1 MQKKNFC
8 PYCGAKLS
16 GEVRFCPQCGKKLED
31 DSINNSE
38 EVSQEESIEEN
49 IPEQHSSEEIV
60 SDNTPKKQNEGNE
73 IPEEFPDGLDENPSG
88 IKKSKTSVFIKIII
102 GIVVAGLL
110 FGLGYK
116 LFDVVDNKKAQKQA
130 ETKKEDTKKTPEKE
144 SNSKKIG
151 DQTFHTNIKGIGEA
165 EFISNTPNTNES
177 KYADATFEIEKD
189 GKTYEKL
196 PGYEKNNIRKDKVF
210 QSVDAVSFQD
220 CNSDNA
226 DDIIIINSYKVNKN
240 VKTESRIYIQGSDQ
254 KFTLDKDLSTR
265 VNENGSLA
273 TVADIVDYLKQE
285 ESNTAEISSKS
296 EQKNSGQ
303 EASSD
308 EWKQEESNT
317 AEISFKSEQKNSG
330 QEASSD
336 EWKQA
341 YINWVNQRPDWTY
354 VLFDVNGDDIP
365 EIAAHSGNM
374 ADGGAVGTYANGKV
388 QEIPIARG
396 GLISVQ
402 GQNVVDNSDGHM
414 GRYYDYVYKIDDGRW
429 VQIGDGEY
437 GDDGDTTMET
447 DKYGNSTIKF
457 VYTWNGEKVSEDE
470 YSANLK
476 KLIDVDLADDI
487 GYQEVSSSEIISQI
501 RNYTNDNKI
510 ILKQEDGK

>member
-16 GEVRFCPQCGKKLED
+16 SEVRFCPQCGKKLED

-38 EVSQEESIEEN
+38 EVSQEESIGEN

-130 ETKKEDTKKTPEKE
+130 ETKKEDTKKTPEKESNSKDTKKTPEKE

-308 EWKQEESNT
+308 EWKQ
-317 AEISFKSEQKNSG
+317 
-330 QEASSD
+330 
-336 EWKQA
+336 A

-402 GQNVVDNSDGHM
+402 GQNVVDNSDGHV

-476 KLIDVDLADDI
+476 KLIDVDLADEI

>member
-49 IPEQHSSEEIV
+49 IPEQHSSGEIV
-60 SDNTPKKQNEGNE
+60 SDNTPKKKNEGNE
-73 IPEEFPDGLDENPSG
+73 ITEEFPDGLDENPSG
-88 IKKSKTSVFIKIII
+88 IKKSKTPVFIKIII
-102 GIVVAGLL
+102 GIVVAGVL

-144 SNSKKIG
+144 SNSKDTKKTPEKESNSKKFG

-308 EWKQEESNT
+308 EWKQ
-317 AEISFKSEQKNSG
+317 
-330 QEASSD
+330 
-336 EWKQA
+336 A

-402 GQNVVDNSDGHM
+402 GQNVVDNSDGHV
-414 GRYYDYVYKIDDGRW
+414 GRYYDCVYKIDDGRW

-437 GDDGDTTMET
+437 GDNGDTTMET

-476 KLIDVDLADDI
+476 KLIDVDLADEI

-501 RNYTNDNKI
+501 RKYTNDNKI

>member
-16 GEVRFCPQCGKKLED
+16 SEVRFCPQCGKKLED

-38 EVSQEESIEEN
+38 EVSQEESIGEN

-130 ETKKEDTKKTPEKE
+130 ETKKEDTKKTPEKESNSKDTKKTPEKE

-308 EWKQEESNT
+308 EWKQ
-317 AEISFKSEQKNSG
+317 
-330 QEASSD
+330 
-336 EWKQA
+336 A

-414 GRYYDYVYKIDDGRW
+414 GRYYDCVYKIDDGRW

-437 GDDGDTTMET
+437 GDDGDITMET

-476 KLIDVDLADDI
+476 KLIDVDLADEI
-487 GYQEVSSSEIISQI
+487 GYQEISSSEIISQI

>member
-8 PYCGAKLS
+8 SYCGAKLS

-49 IPEQHSSEEIV
+49 IPEQHSSGEIV
-60 SDNTPKKQNEGNE
+60 SDNTPKKKNEGNE
-73 IPEEFPDGLDENPSG
+73 ITEEFPDGLDENPSG
-88 IKKSKTSVFIKIII
+88 IKKSKTPVFIKIII

-151 DQTFHTNIKGIGEA
+151 DQTFHTNIKGIGEV

-189 GKTYEKL
+189 GKTYEKF

-226 DDIIIINSYKVNKN
+226 DDIIIINSYKENEN
-240 VKTESRIYIQGSDQ
+240 VKIESRIYIQGSDQ

-308 EWKQEESNT
+308 EWKQ
-317 AEISFKSEQKNSG
+317 
-330 QEASSD
+330 
-336 EWKQA
+336 A
-341 YINWVNQRPDWTY
+341 YINWVNQRPDWIY

-402 GQNVVDNSDGHM
+402 GQNVVDNSDGHV

-476 KLIDVDLADDI
+476 KLIDVDLADEI

>member
-16 GEVRFCPQCGKKLED
+16 SEVRFCPQCGKKLED

-49 IPEQHSSEEIV
+49 IPEQHSSGEIV

-73 IPEEFPDGLDENPSG
+73 ITEEFLDGLDENPSE
-88 IKKSKTSVFIKIII
+88 IKKSKTTVFIKIII

-151 DQTFHTNIKGIGEA
+151 DQTFHTNIKGIGEV

-177 KYADATFEIEKD
+177 KYADATFEIERD

-308 EWKQEESNT
+308 EWKE
-317 AEISFKSEQKNSG
+317 
-330 QEASSD
+330 
-336 EWKQA
+336 A

-388 QEIPIARG
+388 QEIPIARC

-414 GRYYDYVYKIDDGRW
+414 GRYYDCVYKIDDGRW

-476 KLIDVDLADDI
+476 KLIDVDLADEI

>member
-16 GEVRFCPQCGKKLED
+16 SEVRFCPQCGKKLED

-38 EVSQEESIEEN
+38 EVSQEESIGEN

-73 IPEEFPDGLDENPSG
+73 ISEEFPEGLDENPSG
-88 IKKSKTSVFIKIII
+88 IKKSKTPVFIKSII

-130 ETKKEDTKKTPEKE
+130 ETKKEDTKKIPEKE

-151 DQTFHTNIKGIGEA
+151 DQTFHTNIKGIGEV

-177 KYADATFEIEKD
+177 KYADATFEIERD

-226 DDIIIINSYKVNKN
+226 DDIIIINSYKENEN
-240 VKTESRIYIQGSDQ
+240 VKIESRIYIQGSDQ

-308 EWKQEESNT
+308 EWKE
-317 AEISFKSEQKNSG
+317 
-330 QEASSD
+330 
-336 EWKQA
+336 A

-402 GQNVVDNSDGHM
+402 GQNVVDNSDGHV
-414 GRYYDYVYKIDDGRW
+414 GRYYDCVYKIDDGRW

-476 KLIDVDLADDI
+476 KLIDVDLADEI

>member
-49 IPEQHSSEEIV
+49 IPEQHSSGEIV
-60 SDNTPKKQNEGNE
+60 SDNTPKKKNEGNE
-73 IPEEFPDGLDENPSG
+73 ITEEFPDGLDENPSG
-88 IKKSKTSVFIKIII
+88 IKKSKTPVFIKIII

-151 DQTFHTNIKGIGEA
+151 DQTFHTNIKGIGEV

-189 GKTYEKL
+189 GKTYEKF

-226 DDIIIINSYKVNKN
+226 DDIIIINSYKENEN
-240 VKTESRIYIQGSDQ
+240 VKIESRIYIQGSDQ

-308 EWKQEESNT
+308 EWKQ
-317 AEISFKSEQKNSG
+317 
-330 QEASSD
+330 
-336 EWKQA
+336 A
-341 YINWVNQRPDWTY
+341 YINWVNQRPDWIY

-402 GQNVVDNSDGHM
+402 GQNVVDNSDGHV

-476 KLIDVDLADDI
+476 KLIDVDLADEI

>member
-16 GEVRFCPQCGKKLED
+16 SEVRFCPQCGKKLED

-38 EVSQEESIEEN
+38 EVSQEESIGEN

-73 IPEEFPDGLDENPSG
+73 ITEEFPDGLDENPSE
-88 IKKSKTSVFIKIII
+88 IKKSKTTVFIKIII

-151 DQTFHTNIKGIGEA
+151 DQTFHTKIKVIGEV

-177 KYADATFEIEKD
+177 KYADATFEIERD

-196 PGYEKNNIRKDKVF
+196 LGYEKNNIRKDKVF

-308 EWKQEESNT
+308 EWKE
-317 AEISFKSEQKNSG
+317 
-330 QEASSD
+330 
-336 EWKQA
+336 A

-388 QEIPIARG
+388 QEIPIARC

-414 GRYYDYVYKIDDGRW
+414 GRYYDCVYKIDDGRW

-457 VYTWNGEKVSEDE
+457 VYTWNGEKVSKDE

-476 KLIDVDLADDI
+476 KLIDVDLADEI

>member
-16 GEVRFCPQCGKKLED
+16 SEVRFCPQCGKKLED

-38 EVSQEESIEEN
+38 EVSQEESIGEN

-73 IPEEFPDGLDENPSG
+73 ISEEFPDGLDENPSG
-88 IKKSKTSVFIKIII
+88 IRKSKTPVFIKSII
-102 GIVVAGLL
+102 GIVVAGVL

-130 ETKKEDTKKTPEKE
+130 ETKKENTKKIPEKE

-151 DQTFHTNIKGIGEA
+151 DQTFHTNIKGIGEV

-177 KYADATFEIEKD
+177 KYADATFEIERD

-226 DDIIIINSYKVNKN
+226 DDIIIINSYKENEN

-265 VNENGSLA
+265 VNENGSLT

-285 ESNTAEISSKS
+285 EPNAAEKSSES
-296 EQKNSGQ
+296 RQVV
-303 EASSD
+303 SSD
-308 EWKQEESNT
+308 EWKQE
-317 AEISFKSEQKNSG
+317 
-330 QEASSD
+330 
-336 EWKQA
+336 

-388 QEIPIARG
+388 QEIPIARY

-414 GRYYDYVYKIDDGRW
+414 GRYYDYVYKIDDGKW

-437 GDDGDTTMET
+437 GDGGDATVET
-447 DKYGNSTIKF
+447 DEYGNDTINFK
-457 VYTWNGEKVSEDE
+457 YTWNGEEVSEDE
-470 YSANLK
+470 YSAKLK
-476 KLIDVDLADDI
+476 KVIDVDLADEI
-487 GYQEVSSSEIISQI
+487 GYQEVSSSQIISQI
-501 RNYTNDNKI
+501 QNYTNDNKT

>member
-16 GEVRFCPQCGKKLED
+16 SEVRFCPQCGKKLED
-31 DSINNSE
+31 DNINNSE
-38 EVSQEESIEEN
+38 EVSQEESIGEN

-73 IPEEFPDGLDENPSG
+73 ITEEFPDGLDENPSE
-88 IKKSKTSVFIKIII
+88 IKKSKTTVFIKIII

-151 DQTFHTNIKGIGEA
+151 DQTFHTNIKGIGEV

-177 KYADATFEIEKD
+177 KYADATFEIERD

-308 EWKQEESNT
+308 EWKE
-317 AEISFKSEQKNSG
+317 
-330 QEASSD
+330 
-336 EWKQA
+336 A

-388 QEIPIARG
+388 QEIPIARC

-414 GRYYDYVYKIDDGRW
+414 GRYYDCVYKIDDGRW

-476 KLIDVDLADDI
+476 KLIDVDLADEI

>member
-16 GEVRFCPQCGKKLED
+16 SEVRFCPQCGKKLED

-38 EVSQEESIEEN
+38 EVSQEESIGEN

-73 IPEEFPDGLDENPSG
+73 ISEEFPDGLDENPSG
-88 IKKSKTSVFIKIII
+88 IRKSKTPVFIKSII
-102 GIVVAGLL
+102 GIVVAGVL

-130 ETKKEDTKKTPEKE
+130 ETKKENTKKIPEKE

-151 DQTFHTNIKGIGEA
+151 DQTFHTNIKGIGEV

-308 EWKQEESNT
+308 EWKQ
-317 AEISFKSEQKNSG
+317 
-330 QEASSD
+330 
-336 EWKQA
+336 A

-354 VLFDVNGDDIP
+354 ELFDVNGDDIP
-365 EIAAHSGNM
+365 EIAAIGTCM

-388 QEIPIARG
+388 QEIPIARC

-447 DKYGNSTIKF
+447 DKYGKSTIKF

-476 KLIDVDLADDI
+476 KLIDVDLADVI
-487 GYQEVSSSEIISQI
+487 GYQGLSSSEIISQI

>member
-16 GEVRFCPQCGKKLED
+16 SEVRFCPQCGKKLED

-38 EVSQEESIEEN
+38 EVSQEESIGEN

-144 SNSKKIG
+144 SNSKDTKKTPEKESNSKKIG

-196 PGYEKNNIRKDKVF
+196 PEYEKNNIRKDKVF

-226 DDIIIINSYKVNKN
+226 DDIIIINSYKENEN

-265 VNENGSLA
+265 VNENGSLT

-285 ESNTAEISSKS
+285 ESNTAEISS
-296 EQKNSGQ
+296 
-303 EASSD
+303 
-308 EWKQEESNT
+308 
-317 AEISFKSEQKNSG
+317 KSEQKNSG

-388 QEIPIARG
+388 QEIPIARC

-414 GRYYDYVYKIDDGRW
+414 GRYYDCVYKIDDGRW

-476 KLIDVDLADDI
+476 KLIDVDLADEI

>member
-16 GEVRFCPQCGKKLED
+16 SEVRFCPQCGKKLED

-38 EVSQEESIEEN
+38 EVSQEESIGEN

-73 IPEEFPDGLDENPSG
+73 ISEEFPDGLDENPSG
-88 IKKSKTSVFIKIII
+88 IKKSKTPVFIKSII

-151 DQTFHTNIKGIGEA
+151 DQTFHTNIKGIGEV

-210 QSVDAVSFQD
+210 QSVVAVSFQD

-226 DDIIIINSYKVNKN
+226 DDIIIINSYKENEN

-308 EWKQEESNT
+308 EWKQ
-317 AEISFKSEQKNSG
+317 
-330 QEASSD
+330 
-336 EWKQA
+336 A

-354 VLFDVNGDDIP
+354 ELFDVNGDDIP

-414 GRYYDYVYKIDDGRW
+414 GRYYDCVYKIDDGRW

-437 GDDGDTTMET
+437 GDDGDITMET

-476 KLIDVDLADDI
+476 KLIDVDLADEI
-487 GYQEVSSSEIISQI
+487 GDQEISSSEIISQI

>member
-16 GEVRFCPQCGKKLED
+16 SEVRFCPQCGKKLED

-49 IPEQHSSEEIV
+49 IPEQHSSGEIV

-130 ETKKEDTKKTPEKE
+130 ETKKEDTKKTPEKESNSKDTKKTPEKE

-226 DDIIIINSYKVNKN
+226 DDIVIINSYKENEN

-265 VNENGSLA
+265 VNENGLLA

-285 ESNTAEISSKS
+285 ESNTAEISS
-296 EQKNSGQ
+296 
-303 EASSD
+303 
-308 EWKQEESNT
+308 
-317 AEISFKSEQKNSG
+317 KSEQKNSG

-402 GQNVVDNSDGHM
+402 GQNVVDNSDGHV
-414 GRYYDYVYKIDDGRW
+414 GRYYDCVYKIDDGRW

-476 KLIDVDLADDI
+476 KLIDVDLADEI

>member
-16 GEVRFCPQCGKKLED
+16 SEVRFCPQCGKKLED

-38 EVSQEESIEEN
+38 EVSQEESIGEN

-73 IPEEFPDGLDENPSG
+73 ISEEFPDGLDENPSG
-88 IKKSKTSVFIKIII
+88 IKKSKTPVFIKSII
-102 GIVVAGLL
+102 GIVVAGVL

-130 ETKKEDTKKTPEKE
+130 ETKKENTKKIPEKE

-151 DQTFHTNIKGIGEA
+151 DQTFHTNIKGIGEV

-220 CNSDNA
+220 CNCDNA
-226 DDIIIINSYKVNKN
+226 DDIIIINSYKENEN

-265 VNENGSLA
+265 VNENGSLT

-285 ESNTAEISSKS
+285 ESNTAEISS
-296 EQKNSGQ
+296 
-303 EASSD
+303 
-308 EWKQEESNT
+308 
-317 AEISFKSEQKNSG
+317 KSEQKNSG

-402 GQNVVDNSDGHM
+402 GQNVVDNSDGHV
-414 GRYYDYVYKIDDGRW
+414 GRYYDCVYKIDDGRW

-476 KLIDVDLADDI
+476 KLIDVDLADEI

>member
-16 GEVRFCPQCGKKLED
+16 SEVRFCPQCGKKLED
-31 DSINNSE
+31 DNINNSE
-38 EVSQEESIEEN
+38 EVSQEESIGEN

-130 ETKKEDTKKTPEKE
+130 ETKKEDTKKTPEKESNSKDTKKTPEKE

-308 EWKQEESNT
+308 EWKE
-317 AEISFKSEQKNSG
+317 
-330 QEASSD
+330 
-336 EWKQA
+336 A

-388 QEIPIARG
+388 QEIPIARC

-414 GRYYDYVYKIDDGRW
+414 GRYYDCVYKIDDGRW
-429 VQIGDGEY
+429 IQIGDGEY
-437 GDDGDTTMET
+437 GDNGDTTMET

-476 KLIDVDLADDI
+476 KLIDVDLADEI

-501 RNYTNDNKI
+501 RKYTNDNKI

>member
-16 GEVRFCPQCGKKLED
+16 SEVRFCPQCGKKLED

-38 EVSQEESIEEN
+38 EVSQEESIGEN

-130 ETKKEDTKKTPEKE
+130 ETKKEDTKKTPEKESNSKDTKKTPEKE

-308 EWKQEESNT
+308 EWKQ
-317 AEISFKSEQKNSG
+317 
-330 QEASSD
+330 
-336 EWKQA
+336 A
-341 YINWVNQRPDWTY
+341 YINWVNQRLDWTY

-402 GQNVVDNSDGHM
+402 GQNVVDNSDGHV

-476 KLIDVDLADDI
+476 KLIDVDLADEI

>member
-16 GEVRFCPQCGKKLED
+16 SEVRFCPQCGKKLED

-38 EVSQEESIEEN
+38 EVSQEESIGEN

-73 IPEEFPDGLDENPSG
+73 ISEEFPDGLDENPSG
-88 IKKSKTSVFIKIII
+88 IKKSKTPVFIKSII
-102 GIVVAGLL
+102 GIVVAGVL

-130 ETKKEDTKKTPEKE
+130 ETKKENTKKIPEKE

-151 DQTFHTNIKGIGEA
+151 DQTFHTNIKGIGEV

-226 DDIIIINSYKVNKN
+226 DDIIIINSYKENEN

-265 VNENGSLA
+265 VNENGLLA

-285 ESNTAEISSKS
+285 ESNTAEISS
-296 EQKNSGQ
+296 
-303 EASSD
+303 
-308 EWKQEESNT
+308 
-317 AEISFKSEQKNSG
+317 KSEQKNSG

-402 GQNVVDNSDGHM
+402 GQNVVDNSDGHV
-414 GRYYDYVYKIDDGRW
+414 GRYYDCVYKIDDGRW

-476 KLIDVDLADDI
+476 KLIDVDLADEI

>member
-16 GEVRFCPQCGKKLED
+16 SEVRFCPQCGKKLED

-38 EVSQEESIEEN
+38 EVSQEESIGEN

-144 SNSKKIG
+144 SNSKDTKKTPEKESNSKKIG
-151 DQTFHTNIKGIGEA
+151 DQTFHTNIKGIGEV

-226 DDIIIINSYKVNKN
+226 DDIIIINSYKENEN

-308 EWKQEESNT
+308 EWKE
-317 AEISFKSEQKNSG
+317 
-330 QEASSD
+330 
-336 EWKQA
+336 A

-402 GQNVVDNSDGHM
+402 GQNVVDNSDGHV
-414 GRYYDYVYKIDDGRW
+414 GRYYDCVYKIDDGRW

-437 GDDGDTTMET
+437 GDNGDTTMET

-476 KLIDVDLADDI
+476 KLIDVDLADEI

-501 RNYTNDNKI
+501 RKYTNDNKI

>member
-16 GEVRFCPQCGKKLED
+16 SEVRFCPQCGKKLED

-38 EVSQEESIEEN
+38 EVSQEESIGEN
-49 IPEQHSSEEIV
+49 IPERHSSGEIV

-73 IPEEFPDGLDENPSG
+73 ITEEFPDGLDENPSG
-88 IKKSKTSVFIKIII
+88 IKKSKTPVFIKSII

-130 ETKKEDTKKTPEKE
+130 ETKKEDTKKIPEKE

-151 DQTFHTNIKGIGEA
+151 DQTFHTNIKGIGEV

-226 DDIIIINSYKVNKN
+226 DDIIIINSYKENEN
-240 VKTESRIYIQGSDQ
+240 VKIESRIYIQGSDQ

-265 VNENGSLA
+265 VNENGLLA

-285 ESNTAEISSKS
+285 ESNTAEISS
-296 EQKNSGQ
+296 
-303 EASSD
+303 
-308 EWKQEESNT
+308 
-317 AEISFKSEQKNSG
+317 KSEQKNSG

-402 GQNVVDNSDGHM
+402 GQNVVDNSDGHV
-414 GRYYDYVYKIDDGRW
+414 GRYYDCVYKIDDGRW

-476 KLIDVDLADDI
+476 KLIDVDLADEI

>member
-16 GEVRFCPQCGKKLED
+16 SEVRFCPQCGKKLED

-38 EVSQEESIEEN
+38 EVSQEESIGEN

-88 IKKSKTSVFIKIII
+88 IKKSKTPVFIKIII

-151 DQTFHTNIKGIGEA
+151 DQTFHTNIKGIGEV

-226 DDIIIINSYKVNKN
+226 DDIIIINSYKENEN
-240 VKTESRIYIQGSDQ
+240 VKIESRIYIQGSDQ

-285 ESNTAEISSKS
+285 ESNTAEISS
-296 EQKNSGQ
+296 
-303 EASSD
+303 
-308 EWKQEESNT
+308 
-317 AEISFKSEQKNSG
+317 KSEQKNSG

-402 GQNVVDNSDGHM
+402 GQNVVDNSDGHV

-437 GDDGDTTMET
+437 GDDGDITMET

-476 KLIDVDLADDI
+476 KLIDVDLADEI

-510 ILKQEDGK
+510 ILKQEDAK

>member
-16 GEVRFCPQCGKKLED
+16 SEVRFCPQCGKKLED

-38 EVSQEESIEEN
+38 EVSQEESIGEN

-102 GIVVAGLL
+102 GIVVAGVL

-130 ETKKEDTKKTPEKE
+130 ETKKEDTKKTPEKESNSKDTKKTPEKE

-308 EWKQEESNT
+308 EWKQ
-317 AEISFKSEQKNSG
+317 
-330 QEASSD
+330 
-336 EWKQA
+336 A

-402 GQNVVDNSDGHM
+402 GQNVVDNSDGHV
-414 GRYYDYVYKIDDGRW
+414 GRYYDCVYKIDDGRW

-437 GDDGDTTMET
+437 GDNGDTTMET

-476 KLIDVDLADDI
+476 KLIDVDLADEI

-501 RNYTNDNKI
+501 RKYTNDNKI

>member
-16 GEVRFCPQCGKKLED
+16 SEVRFCPQCGKKLED

-38 EVSQEESIEEN
+38 EVSQEESIGEN

-73 IPEEFPDGLDENPSG
+73 ISEEFPDGLDENPSG
-88 IKKSKTSVFIKIII
+88 IKKSKTPVFIKSII
-102 GIVVAGLL
+102 GIVVAGVL

-130 ETKKEDTKKTPEKE
+130 ETKKENTKKIPEKE

-151 DQTFHTNIKGIGEA
+151 DQTFHTNIKGIGEV

-210 QSVDAVSFQD
+210 QSVDAASFQD

-226 DDIIIINSYKVNKN
+226 DDIIIINSYKENEN

-265 VNENGSLA
+265 VNENGSLT

-285 ESNTAEISSKS
+285 EPNAAEKSSES
-296 EQKNSGQ
+296 RQVV
-303 EASSD
+303 SSD
-308 EWKQEESNT
+308 EWKQE
-317 AEISFKSEQKNSG
+317 
-330 QEASSD
+330 
-336 EWKQA
+336 

-388 QEIPIARG
+388 QEIPIARY

-414 GRYYDYVYKIDDGRW
+414 GRYYDYVYKIDDGKW

-437 GDDGDTTMET
+437 GDGGDATVET
-447 DKYGNSTIKF
+447 DEYGNDTINFK
-457 VYTWNGEKVSEDE
+457 YTWNGEEVSEDE
-470 YSANLK
+470 YSAKLK
-476 KLIDVDLADDI
+476 KVIDVDLADEI
-487 GYQEVSSSEIISQI
+487 GYQEVSSSQIISQI
-501 RNYTNDNKI
+501 QNYTNDNKT

>member
-16 GEVRFCPQCGKKLED
+16 SEVRFCPQCGKKLED

-38 EVSQEESIEEN
+38 EVSQEESIGEN

-144 SNSKKIG
+144 SNSKDTKKTPEKESNSKKIW

-196 PGYEKNNIRKDKVF
+196 PEYEKNNIRKDKVF

-226 DDIIIINSYKVNKN
+226 DDIIIINSYKENEN

-265 VNENGSLA
+265 VNENGSLT

-285 ESNTAEISSKS
+285 ESNTAEISS
-296 EQKNSGQ
+296 
-303 EASSD
+303 
-308 EWKQEESNT
+308 
-317 AEISFKSEQKNSG
+317 KSEQKNSG

-388 QEIPIARG
+388 QEIPIARC

-476 KLIDVDLADDI
+476 KLIDVDLADEI

>member
-49 IPEQHSSEEIV
+49 IPEQHSSGEIV

-73 IPEEFPDGLDENPSG
+73 ISEEFPDGLDENPSG
-88 IKKSKTSVFIKIII
+88 IRKSKTPVFIKSII
-102 GIVVAGLL
+102 GIVVAGVL

-130 ETKKEDTKKTPEKE
+130 ETKKENTKKIPEKE

-151 DQTFHTNIKGIGEA
+151 DQTFHTNIKGIGEV

-226 DDIIIINSYKVNKN
+226 DDIIIINSYKENEN

-265 VNENGSLA
+265 VNENGSLT

-308 EWKQEESNT
+308 EWKQ
-317 AEISFKSEQKNSG
+317 
-330 QEASSD
+330 
-336 EWKQA
+336 A

-354 VLFDVNGDDIP
+354 VLIDVNGDDIP

-402 GQNVVDNSDGHM
+402 GQNVVDNSDGHV
-414 GRYYDYVYKIDDGRW
+414 GRYYDCVYKIDDGRW

-476 KLIDVDLADDI
+476 KLIDVDLADEI

>member
-16 GEVRFCPQCGKKLED
+16 SEVRFCPRCGKKLED

-38 EVSQEESIEEN
+38 EVSQEESIGEN
-49 IPEQHSSEEIV
+49 IPEQHSSGEIV

-73 IPEEFPDGLDENPSG
+73 ITEEFPDGLDENPSG
-88 IKKSKTSVFIKIII
+88 IKKSKTPVFIKSII

-130 ETKKEDTKKTPEKE
+130 ETKKEDTKKIPEKE

-151 DQTFHTNIKGIGEA
+151 DQTFHTNIKGIGEV

-226 DDIIIINSYKVNKN
+226 DDIIIINSYKENEN
-240 VKTESRIYIQGSDQ
+240 VKIESRIYIQGSDQ

-265 VNENGSLA
+265 VNENGLLA

-285 ESNTAEISSKS
+285 ESNTAEISS
-296 EQKNSGQ
+296 
-303 EASSD
+303 
-308 EWKQEESNT
+308 
-317 AEISFKSEQKNSG
+317 KSEQKNSG

-402 GQNVVDNSDGHM
+402 GQNVVDNSDGHV
-414 GRYYDYVYKIDDGRW
+414 GRYYDCVYKIDDGRW

-476 KLIDVDLADDI
+476 KLIDVDLADEI

>member
-60 SDNTPKKQNEGNE
+60 SDNTPKKKNEGNE
-73 IPEEFPDGLDENPSG
+73 ITEEFPDGLDENPSG
-88 IKKSKTSVFIKIII
+88 IKKSKTPVFIKIII

-151 DQTFHTNIKGIGEA
+151 DQTFHTNIKGIGEV

-273 TVADIVDYLKQE
+273 TVADTVDYLKQE

-308 EWKQEESNT
+308 EWKE
-317 AEISFKSEQKNSG
+317 
-330 QEASSD
+330 
-336 EWKQA
+336 A

-402 GQNVVDNSDGHM
+402 GQNVVDNSDGHV
-414 GRYYDYVYKIDDGRW
+414 GRYYDCVYKIDDGRW

-476 KLIDVDLADDI
+476 KLIDVDLADEI

>member
-16 GEVRFCPQCGKKLED
+16 SEVRFCPQCGKKLED

-38 EVSQEESIEEN
+38 EVSQEESIGEN

-144 SNSKKIG
+144 SNSKDTKKTPEKESNSKKIG

-226 DDIIIINSYKVNKN
+226 DDIIIINSYKENEN

-265 VNENGSLA
+265 VNENGSLT

-285 ESNTAEISSKS
+285 ESNTAEISS
-296 EQKNSGQ
+296 
-303 EASSD
+303 
-308 EWKQEESNT
+308 
-317 AEISFKSEQKNSG
+317 KSEQKNSG

-402 GQNVVDNSDGHM
+402 GQNVVDNSDGHV
-414 GRYYDYVYKIDDGRW
+414 GRYYDCVYKIDDGRW

-476 KLIDVDLADDI
+476 KLIDVDLADEI

>member
-16 GEVRFCPQCGKKLED
+16 SEVRFCPQCGKKLED

-38 EVSQEESIEEN
+38 EVSQEESIGEN

-130 ETKKEDTKKTPEKE
+130 ETKKEDTKKTPEKESNSKDTKKTPEKE

-308 EWKQEESNT
+308 EWKQ
-317 AEISFKSEQKNSG
+317 
-330 QEASSD
+330 
-336 EWKQA
+336 A

-402 GQNVVDNSDGHM
+402 GQNVVDNSDGHV

-437 GDDGDTTMET
+437 GDNGDTTMET

-476 KLIDVDLADDI
+476 KLIDVDLADEI

>member
-16 GEVRFCPQCGKKLED
+16 SEVRFCPQCGKKLED

-38 EVSQEESIEEN
+38 EVSQEESIGEN

-73 IPEEFPDGLDENPSG
+73 ITEEFPDGLDENPSE
-88 IKKSKTSVFIKIII
+88 IKKSKTTVFIRIII

-151 DQTFHTNIKGIGEA
+151 DQTFHTNIKGIGEV

-177 KYADATFEIEKD
+177 KYADATFEIERD

-308 EWKQEESNT
+308 EWKQ
-317 AEISFKSEQKNSG
+317 
-330 QEASSD
+330 
-336 EWKQA
+336 A
-341 YINWVNQRPDWTY
+341 YINWVNQRPNWTY

-388 QEIPIARG
+388 QEIPIARC

-414 GRYYDYVYKIDDGRW
+414 GRYYDCVYKIDDGRW

-476 KLIDVDLADDI
+476 KLIDVDLADEI

>member
-16 GEVRFCPQCGKKLED
+16 SEVRFCPQCGKKLED

-38 EVSQEESIEEN
+38 EVSQEESIGEN

-73 IPEEFPDGLDENPSG
+73 ITEEFPDGLDENPSE
-88 IKKSKTSVFIKIII
+88 IKKSKTTVFIKIII

-265 VNENGSLA
+265 VNENGSLT

-308 EWKQEESNT
+308 EWKE
-317 AEISFKSEQKNSG
+317 
-330 QEASSD
+330 
-336 EWKQA
+336 A

-388 QEIPIARG
+388 QEIPIARC

-414 GRYYDYVYKIDDGRW
+414 GRYYDCVYKIDDGRW

-476 KLIDVDLADDI
+476 KLIDVDLADEI

>member
-16 GEVRFCPQCGKKLED
+16 SEVRFCPQCGKKLED

-38 EVSQEESIEEN
+38 EVSQEESIGEN

-88 IKKSKTSVFIKIII
+88 IKKSKTPVFIKIII

-151 DQTFHTNIKGIGEA
+151 DQTFHTNIKGIGEV

-226 DDIIIINSYKVNKN
+226 DDIIIINSYKENEN
-240 VKTESRIYIQGSDQ
+240 VKIESRIYIQGSDQ

-308 EWKQEESNT
+308 EWKQ
-317 AEISFKSEQKNSG
+317 
-330 QEASSD
+330 
-336 EWKQA
+336 A
-341 YINWVNQRPDWTY
+341 YINWVNQRPDWIY

-402 GQNVVDNSDGHM
+402 GQNVVDNSDGHV

-476 KLIDVDLADDI
+476 KLIDVDLADEI

>member
-16 GEVRFCPQCGKKLED
+16 SEVRFCPQCGKKLED
-31 DSINNSE
+31 DNINNSE
-38 EVSQEESIEEN
+38 EVSQEESIGEN

-73 IPEEFPDGLDENPSG
+73 ITEEFPDGLDENPSE
-88 IKKSKTSVFIKIII
+88 IKKSKTTVFIKIII

-151 DQTFHTNIKGIGEA
+151 DQTFHTNIKGIGEV

-177 KYADATFEIEKD
+177 KYADATFEIERD

-303 EASSD
+303 EAFSD
-308 EWKQEESNT
+308 EWKE
-317 AEISFKSEQKNSG
+317 
-330 QEASSD
+330 
-336 EWKQA
+336 A

-388 QEIPIARG
+388 QEIPIARC

-414 GRYYDYVYKIDDGRW
+414 GRYYDCVYKIDDGRW

-476 KLIDVDLADDI
+476 KLIDVDLADEI

>member
-16 GEVRFCPQCGKKLED
+16 SEVRFCPQCGKKLED

-38 EVSQEESIEEN
+38 EVSQEESIGEN

-116 LFDVVDNKKAQKQA
+116 LFDVADNKKAQKQA

-151 DQTFHTNIKGIGEA
+151 DQTFHTNIKGIGEV

-226 DDIIIINSYKVNKN
+226 DDIIIINSYKENEN
-240 VKTESRIYIQGSDQ
+240 VKIESRIYIQGSDQ

-308 EWKQEESNT
+308 EWKE
-317 AEISFKSEQKNSG
+317 
-330 QEASSD
+330 
-336 EWKQA
+336 A

-388 QEIPIARG
+388 QEIPIARC

-414 GRYYDYVYKIDDGRW
+414 GRYYDCVYKIDDGRW

-476 KLIDVDLADDI
+476 KLIDVDLADEI

>member
-16 GEVRFCPQCGKKLED
+16 SEVRFCPQCGKKLED

-49 IPEQHSSEEIV
+49 IPEQHSSGEIV

-73 IPEEFPDGLDENPSG
+73 ITEEFPDGLDENPSE
-88 IKKSKTSVFIKIII
+88 IKKSKTTVFIKIII

-151 DQTFHTNIKGIGEA
+151 DQTFHTNIKGIGEV

-177 KYADATFEIEKD
+177 KYADATFEIERD

-226 DDIIIINSYKVNKN
+226 DDIIIINSYKENEN
-240 VKTESRIYIQGSDQ
+240 VKIESRIYIQGSDQ

-308 EWKQEESNT
+308 EWKQ
-317 AEISFKSEQKNSG
+317 
-330 QEASSD
+330 
-336 EWKQA
+336 A
-341 YINWVNQRPDWTY
+341 YINWVNQRPDWIY

-402 GQNVVDNSDGHM
+402 GQNVVDNSDGHV

-476 KLIDVDLADDI
+476 KLIDVDLADEI

>member
-16 GEVRFCPQCGKKLED
+16 SEVRFCPQCGKKLED

-38 EVSQEESIEEN
+38 EF
-49 IPEQHSSEEIV
+49 
-60 SDNTPKKQNEGNE
+60 SDDPN
-73 IPEEFPDGLDENPSG
+73 ENPPED
-88 IKKSKTSVFIKIII
+88 KKAKMPLFIKIII
-102 GIVVAGLL
+102 GIVVVGLL

-116 LFDVVDNKKAQKQA
+116 LFDVADNKKAQKQA

-151 DQTFHTNIKGIGEA
+151 DQTFHTNIKGIGEV

-226 DDIIIINSYKVNKN
+226 DDIIIINSYKENEN
-240 VKTESRIYIQGSDQ
+240 VKIESRIYIQGSDQ

-308 EWKQEESNT
+308 EWKQ
-317 AEISFKSEQKNSG
+317 
-330 QEASSD
+330 
-336 EWKQA
+336 A

-354 VLFDVNGDDIP
+354 ELFDVNGDDIP

-374 ADGGAVGTYANGKV
+374 ADGGAVGTYANGKI

-414 GRYYDYVYKIDDGRW
+414 GRYYDCVYKTDDGRW

-437 GDDGDTTMET
+437 GDDGDITMET

-476 KLIDVDLADDI
+476 KLIDVDLADEI
-487 GYQEVSSSEIISQI
+487 AYQEISSSEIISQI

>member
-16 GEVRFCPQCGKKLED
+16 SEVRFCPQCGKKLED

-38 EVSQEESIEEN
+38 EVSQEESIGEN

-73 IPEEFPDGLDENPSG
+73 ISEEFPDGLDENPSG
-88 IKKSKTSVFIKIII
+88 IRKSKTPVFIKSII
-102 GIVVAGLL
+102 GIVVAGVL

-130 ETKKEDTKKTPEKE
+130 ETKKENTKKIPEKE

-151 DQTFHTNIKGIGEA
+151 DQTFHTNIKGIGEV

-226 DDIIIINSYKVNKN
+226 DDIIIINSYKENEN
-240 VKTESRIYIQGSDQ
+240 VKIESRIYIQGSDQ

-265 VNENGSLA
+265 VNENGSLT

-285 ESNTAEISSKS
+285 EPNAAEKSSES
-296 EQKNSGQ
+296 RQVV
-303 EASSD
+303 SSD
-308 EWKQEESNT
+308 EWKQE
-317 AEISFKSEQKNSG
+317 
-330 QEASSD
+330 
-336 EWKQA
+336 
-341 YINWVNQRPDWTY
+341 YINWVNQRPDWIY

-388 QEIPIARG
+388 QEIPIARY

-414 GRYYDYVYKIDDGRW
+414 GRYYDYVYKIDDGKW

-437 GDDGDTTMET
+437 GDGGDATVET
-447 DKYGNSTIKF
+447 DEYGNDTINFK
-457 VYTWNGEKVSEDE
+457 YTWNGEEVSEDE
-470 YSANLK
+470 YSAKLK
-476 KLIDVDLADDI
+476 KVIDVDLADEI
-487 GYQEVSSSEIISQI
+487 GYQEVSSSQIISQI
-501 RNYTNDNKI
+501 QNYTNDNKT

>member
-16 GEVRFCPQCGKKLED
+16 SEVCFCPQCGKKLED

-38 EVSQEESIEEN
+38 EVSQEESIGEN

-130 ETKKEDTKKTPEKE
+130 ETKKEDTKKTPEKESNSKDTKKTPEKE

-308 EWKQEESNT
+308 EWKQ
-317 AEISFKSEQKNSG
+317 
-330 QEASSD
+330 
-336 EWKQA
+336 A

-354 VLFDVNGDDIP
+354 ELFDVNGDDIP

-388 QEIPIARG
+388 QEIPIARC

-414 GRYYDYVYKIDDGRW
+414 GRYYDCVYKIDDGRW

-476 KLIDVDLADDI
+476 KLIDVDLADEI
-487 GYQEVSSSEIISQI
+487 GYQEISSSEIISQI

-510 ILKQEDGK
+510 ILKQEDRK

>member
-16 GEVRFCPQCGKKLED
+16 SEVRFCPQCGKKLED

-38 EVSQEESIEEN
+38 EVSQEESIGEN

-73 IPEEFPDGLDENPSG
+73 ISEEFPDGLDENPSG
-88 IKKSKTSVFIKIII
+88 IKKSKTPVFIKIII

-130 ETKKEDTKKTPEKE
+130 ETKKEDTKKIPEKE

-151 DQTFHTNIKGIGEA
+151 DQTFHTNIKGIGEV

-226 DDIIIINSYKVNKN
+226 DDIIIINSYKENEN

-265 VNENGSLA
+265 VNENGSLT

-308 EWKQEESNT
+308 EWKQ
-317 AEISFKSEQKNSG
+317 
-330 QEASSD
+330 
-336 EWKQA
+336 A

-354 VLFDVNGDDIP
+354 VLIDVNGDDIP

-388 QEIPIARG
+388 QEIPIARC

-414 GRYYDYVYKIDDGRW
+414 GRYYDCVYKIDDGRW

-476 KLIDVDLADDI
+476 KLIDVDLADEI